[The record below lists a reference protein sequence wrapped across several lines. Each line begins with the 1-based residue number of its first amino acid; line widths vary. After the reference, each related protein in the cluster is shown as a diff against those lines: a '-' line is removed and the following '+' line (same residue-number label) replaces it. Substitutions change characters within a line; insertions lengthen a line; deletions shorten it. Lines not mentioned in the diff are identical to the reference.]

1 MTAYRY
7 QSKILADLGVRSW
20 INASNWS
27 TTLGGTHLSE
37 EVLAAMQEVGRT
49 FTKMDELLDA
59 CCERIARRAR
69 ADAAWIT
76 SGAAAGITATVAAC
90 IAGTDRVKQA
100 KLPFTDGMRNEVVI
114 QRHMVTHYTPQITAA
129 GGRVVEYGWGCPYSV
144 PVEMLED
151 AITERTCSL
160 AYVHSY
166 HTSPRA
172 WLPYEAVAEVAE
184 ERDLPSWVDSASI
197 LPPVR
202 NLWAFGQAGISASIF
217 SGGKGIRGPN
227 DTGIIL
233 GHGDRGRA
241 LIEAIRMFHSPHV
254 GFARGFKV
262 SKEQIVALTLA
273 LEAFVAQGDAWYDDQ
288 LAMARRIAEELAPV
302 QGLTVRV
309 IPNDGT
315 LNEHPVMAHVPRVLL
330 EWERDAGFPPE
341 ELQTVMATEDPPVA
355 LRGAL
360 FWSGGFGEPRHRTL
374 IDTYFLRPGEDA
386 IIAER
391 LARAFRNH
399 MRRP

>member
-1 MTAYRY
+1 MTYLY
-7 QSKILADLGVRSW
+7 QSKILEGLGVRSW

-37 EVLAAMQEVGRT
+37 EVLTAMQEVGRT
-49 FTKMDELLDA
+49 FVKIDELLDA
-59 CCERIARRAR
+59 CCERIAKLAR

-76 SGAAAGITATVAAC
+76 SGAAAGITSTVAAC
-90 IAGTDRVKQA
+90 IAGKDRVKQA

-129 GGRVVEYGWGCPYSV
+129 GGIVAEYGWGCPYRI

-151 AITERTCSL
+151 AITERACSL

-172 WLPYEAVAEVAE
+172 WLSYDAVAKVAE

-197 LPPVR
+197 LPPVK
-202 NLWAFGQAGISASIF
+202 NLWKFGEAGMSISIF

-233 GHGDRGRA
+233 GHGDRGRSI
-241 LIEAIRMFHSPHV
+241 IEAIRMFHSPHI

-262 SKEQIVALTLA
+262 SKEQIVGLTLA
-273 LEAFVAQGDAWYDDQ
+273 FEAFVEQGDAWYNDQ
-288 LAMARRIAEELAPV
+288 LAMAQRITEELKRVP
-302 QGLTVRV
+302 GLTVRV

-330 EWERDAGFPPE
+330 EWEPSAGLTPD
-341 ELQTVMATEDPPVA
+341 ELQTIMAAGDPPVA
-355 LRGAL
+355 LRGPM
-360 FWSGGFGEPRHRTL
+360 FWSGGFGEPRYRTL
-374 IDTYFLRPGEDA
+374 IDTYFLRPGEDT
-386 IIAER
+386 IITER
-391 LARAFRNH
+391 IAQAFGDHARS
-399 MRRP
+399 P